1 MTPIIYRSDDS
12 SAPTINGTA
21 GSLEAALY
29 AILVTGYGS
38 KAAAGWTRTFSGTSK
53 AVFRQ
58 GSGLQYYFRIDDTDA
73 RLARV
78 RGYKTIA
85 DVDGTSSTNPFPTDG
100 QISGGLYFRKSITAD
115 STARPWVCWATAT
128 NVYVVIF
135 NNLTSLSFADGAG
148 GSGADAHFGF
158 GELENTQV
166 SGDINAAFI
175 CAASDTSATSTT
187 AGVARQCLTSYGTA
201 AQTTLYLNGSYN
213 QASSASTNCYKR
225 AAIAS
230 GVFTQTNS
238 GTGSVPLYPEALHG
252 GLLLSK
258 FAVVE
263 PSGIYRGD
271 FPGILAV
278 LHNVSGGLFDQM
290 TTIDG
295 VGASTGRSFQML
307 LTASATQAFAVETT
321 GSW

>member
-1 MTPIIYRSDDS
+1 MTPITYRSDDT
-12 SAPTINGTA
+12 SAPTISGTA
-21 GSLEAALY
+21 GALEAALY

-38 KAAAGWTRTFSGTSK
+38 KAAAGWTRDFTGTNK

-58 GSGLQYYFRIDDTDA
+58 GAGLQYSLRIDDADA

-85 DVDGTSSTNPFPTDG
+85 DVDGSTSTNPFPTDG

-115 STARPWVCWATAT
+115 STARPWVAWATAT
-128 NVYVVIF
+128 NFYIVIF
-135 NNLTSLSFADGAG
+135 NNLSSLSFADAAG

-158 GELENTQV
+158 GELENEQV
-166 SGDINAAFI
+166 SGDINRAFI
-175 CAASDTSATSTT
+175 CAASDTSATNT
-187 AGVARQCLTSYGTA
+187 AAIVTRQCLTSYGSA
-201 AQTTLYLNGSYN
+201 AQPTLYLNGSYN

-225 AAIAS
+225 AAIYN

-238 GTGSVPLYPEALHG
+238 GTSTAPFYPEILRG
-252 GLLLSK
+252 GLVLSR
-258 FAVVE
+258 FVVIE

-271 FPGILAV
+271 LPGIYALLHVASGVFGQLAI
-278 LHNVSGGLFDQM
+278 
-290 TTIDG
+290 IDG
-295 VGASTGRSFQML
+295 VGASTGSSVQML
-307 LTASATQAFAVETT
+307 LTASAAQALAVETS